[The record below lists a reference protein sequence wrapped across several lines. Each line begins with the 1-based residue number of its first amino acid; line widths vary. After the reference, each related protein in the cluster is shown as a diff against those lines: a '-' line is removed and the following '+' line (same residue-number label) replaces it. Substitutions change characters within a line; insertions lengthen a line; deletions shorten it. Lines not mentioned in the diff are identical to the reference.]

1 MTQVH
6 NIIKNEKN
14 NIKCELEDTKM
25 HEAVKTLN
33 DWHPKENRLSKQ
45 KKDLSQMKK
54 KQPEIIA
61 KYLENIFFLQ
71 TQHQSKTYYQHLM
84 LTPFTSSEIRKT
96 VWTLKNNKSSRMD
109 QISVELIEYSPGVVY
124 QKGKES
130 THMKS
135 RTKF

>member
-6 NIIKNEKN
+6 NIIKNEKK

-61 KYLENIFFLQ
+61 KYLENIFF
-71 TQHQSKTYYQHLM
+71 
-84 LTPFTSSEIRKT
+84 FTNAAPIQNLLPTLDVNTIHFIRNKKNSMDSEK
-96 VWTLKNNKSSRMD
+96 
-109 QISVELIEYSPGVVY
+109 
-124 QKGKES
+124 
-130 THMKS
+130 
-135 RTKF
+135 

>member
-6 NIIKNEKN
+6 NIIKNEKK

-84 LTPFTSSEIRKT
+84 LTPFTSPEIRKT

-109 QISVELIEYSPGVVY
+109 QISVELI
-124 QKGKES
+124 
-130 THMKS
+130 
-135 RTKF
+135 